1 MQHAMAANRLLKW
14 VQRKSLK
21 CHYRPLVGPV
31 RVVCISD
38 SAFKREDKEGLA
50 MRGAFIC
57 IVENRSQDPGGKLHI
72 IEHYSRKQKRV
83 VRSTFAAEIH
93 ALVDSIEHGK
103 LLMYALCEIYF
114 GPQKPEELIKIEEL
128 GRWPIPLDAVVDAYA
143 VFSTAV
149 KDESKNPS
157 EETLVTLVMVLREM
171 LKSGRLNKIWWV
183 HTEDMIA
190 DGLNKGSIPR
200 EPLLAI
206 AYSGIW
212 QLLKSCEGF
221 THT

>member
-1 MQHAMAANRLLKW
+1 MQHVNAANKLLKW
-14 VQRKSLK
+14 VQQKSLK
-21 CHYRPLVGPV
+21 CHYRPLSGPV

-57 IVENRSQDPGGKLHI
+57 IVEDRPQDPGGRLHI

-93 ALVDSIEHGK
+93 ALVDSIEHCK

-128 GRWPIPLDAVVDAYA
+128 GRWPIPLEAVVDAYA

-206 AYSGIW
+206 AYSGTW